1 MKKAFIFLAPGFEE
15 TEAIGTIDVLKRG
28 GVDIKIV
35 SVTGDAFVESAHGVG
50 IKADIY
56 LSDVKAEEAD
66 ALILP
71 GGMPGAENL
80 KKDMT
85 VRSLVDA
92 MYAKG
97 RLVAAICAAPMV
109 LGDLGLLRN
118 KKATCYP
125 GFESEMTGAV
135 ATGQPVEQDGNII
148 TGKGPAFAY
157 RFGLAILA
165 YLIGGDVAEE
175 VAQGML
181 IS

>member
-35 SVTGDAFVESAHGVG
+35 SVTGDTFVESAHGVG

-56 LSDVKAEEAD
+56 LPDVKVEEAD

-97 RLVAAICAAPMV
+97 GLVAAICAAPMV
-109 LGDLGLLRN
+109 LGDLGLLKN

-157 RFGLAILA
+157 RFGLAILT
-165 YLIGGDVAEE
+165 YLRGNDVAEE